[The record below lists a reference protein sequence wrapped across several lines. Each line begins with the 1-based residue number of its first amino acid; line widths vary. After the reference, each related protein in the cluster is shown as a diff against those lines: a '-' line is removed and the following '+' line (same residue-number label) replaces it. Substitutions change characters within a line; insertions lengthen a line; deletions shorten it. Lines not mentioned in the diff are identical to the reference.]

1 MGDLSLLLEEL
12 ASCQLLCLRNSC
24 RWLESMTVTPLL
36 RDPLELLETSPK
48 LPTLPSR
55 RFTATLP
62 LTSGKRPCSPSLHIR
77 NSRTS
82 WQRTT
87 KLPQSRSRKPARIDD
102 CTVVCAKCESGN
114 ISWPQIAKKK
124 KKKKKKNP
132 LGFFLFFKKKKKKK
146 KKS

>member
-12 ASCQLLCLRNSC
+12 ASCRLLCQRNSC

-48 LPTLPSR
+48 PPTLPLR
-55 RFTATLP
+55 RLTATLP
-62 LTSGKRPCSPSLHIR
+62 LTSGRRLYSPSLHIR

-87 KLPQSRSRKPARIDD
+87 KLQQSRSRKPVRIDD
-102 CTVVCAKCESGN
+102 SIVVDAKCESGN
-114 ISWPQIAKKK
+114 ISWPQK
-124 KKKKKKNP
+124 
-132 LGFFLFFKKKKKKK
+132 
-146 KKS
+146 